1 MYIRNGAL
9 AITTKSERFKWTNGF
24 RFQTFCLLLFI
35 GLIPLFVVSE
45 TIRFSWRETVIQ
57 QKISELKYICNIL
70 AGQME
75 GESVAAALTSEI
87 AAEANWVAEYV
98 GGRLMMTDSSY
109 RIVYDSFGQHLNRY
123 CISEEIVQTV
133 LGGSYSAYIPQNEYI
148 EFCIPLA
155 TKSRLAGMDKTINGV
170 MIVSASAS
178 WTSGVINTMTRQVR
192 LIQIAGCIV
201 LTALAFVFSHIS
213 AQPWRK
219 ILLTLHQILEGDLD
233 VTFEVKEGYN
243 ETRQIIDTFNKI
255 LERMRVLDASR
266 QEFVSNVSHELK
278 TPITSIR
285 VLADSLTSEEN
296 VPVDIYREFMMDISE
311 EIDRET
317 KIINDLLAM
326 VRLDKSNS
334 ELNIAPVNINDLTEQ
349 ILKRVRPIAKERSIE
364 IIFESFRPVTAEI
377 DETKFSLAITN
388 LVENGVK
395 YNNDG
400 GWVRVSLNADH
411 KYFFLRVADSGV
423 GIPDDAKE
431 KIFDRFYRVDKARS
445 RETGGTGLGLAI
457 TKSVILLHHG
467 AIRVDGKQGEGTIFT
482 VRIPLK
488 YLA

>member
-9 AITTKSERFKWTNGF
+9 DITTKHNQFKLRNGF
-24 RFQTFCLLLFI
+24 RFRTFFLMLFI
-35 GLIPLFVVSE
+35 GLIPLFAVSE
-45 TIRFSWRETVIQ
+45 TVLFSWKETVIQ

-75 GESVAAALTSEI
+75 GESVGAALTGSI
-87 AAEANWVAEYV
+87 AEEANWVTEYI
-98 GGRLMMTDSSY
+98 GGRLLIVDDSY
-109 RIVYDSFGQHLNRY
+109 RIVYDSFGQHMNRY
-123 CISEEIVQTV
+123 CISEEIVQTM
-133 LGGSYSAYIPQNEYI
+133 LGSSYSAYIPVNEFI
-148 EFCIPLA
+148 EFSIPLA
-155 TKSRLAGMDKTINGV
+155 TRSRLAGMDTTINGV

-178 WTSGVINTMTRQVR
+178 WVGSTISTMLRQVR
-192 LIQIAGCIV
+192 LMQIAGCMI
-201 LTALAFVFSHIS
+201 LTALAFIFSDIS
-213 AQPWRK
+213 AEPWK
-219 ILLTLHQILEGDLD
+219 KVLLTLRQILEGDLD
-233 VTFEVKEGYN
+233 VTFEVEGGYN
-243 ETRQIIDTFNKI
+243 ETKQIIDTFNKI
-255 LERMRVLDASR
+255 LERIRVLDASR

-285 VLADSLTSEEN
+285 VLADSLTSEED
-296 VPVDIYREFMMDISE
+296 VPVDIYREFMLDISE

-317 KIINDLLAM
+317 KIINDLLSL

-334 ELNIAPVNINDLTEQ
+334 ELNISVVNINELTEQ
-349 ILKRVRPIAKERSIE
+349 ILKRVRPIAKKRSIE

-377 DETKFSLAITN
+377 DETKLSLAITN

-411 KYFFLRVADSGV
+411 KYFFIRVADSGV
-423 GIPDDAKE
+423 GIPDDEKD
-431 KIFDRFYRVDKARS
+431 KIFERFYRVDKARS

-457 TKSVILLHHG
+457 TKRVILLHHG
-467 AIRVDGKQGEGTIFT
+467 AIRVEGRAGEGTVFT

-488 YLA
+488 HLA